1 MKVLVINAGSSSVK
15 YQFYN
20 TESDEALAKGVVER
34 IGMAG
39 AVLTHVVPGKSP
51 IKLTGEILDHQMAI
65 EYVLSILLS
74 KNHGVIKDR
83 KEIDAVGHRVVHGG
97 EAFSGSVRI
106 NDEVIDEMTRCI
118 DFAPLHNPPNLKG
131 ISAAMK
137 LLPDA
142 PQVGVFDTAFHQ
154 TMPDYAYI
162 YGIPYELYKRH
173 GIRRYGFHGTS
184 HRYVSRRCA
193 KLMKKDPKD
202 LKVITLHL
210 GNGASGCAIDKGISV
225 DTSMGFTPLEG
236 FLMGTRTGDLD
247 PAILLHVM
255 AKEELTTHEMN
266 TMLNKH
272 SGLIGISGLGS
283 DAREIE
289 DNINENDRAKLAAE
303 VFTYRIKKYVGSY
316 TAVMNGV
323 DAVIFTGGIGE
334 NSSVFR
340 KMILSDLSYLGI
352 EIDDEKN
359 NVRSKE
365 QMISSDS
372 SKVQVWVVPT
382 NEELVIAKDT
392 HTIVEKNLLKL

>member
-1 MKVLVINAGSSSVK
+1 
-15 YQFYN
+15 
-20 TESDEALAKGVVER
+20 
-34 IGMAG
+34 
-39 AVLTHVVPGKSP
+39 
-51 IKLTGEILDHQMAI
+51 
-65 EYVLSILLS
+65 
-74 KNHGVIKDR
+74 
-83 KEIDAVGHRVVHGG
+83 
-97 EAFSGSVRI
+97 
-106 NDEVIDEMTRCI
+106 
-118 DFAPLHNPPNLKG
+118 
-131 ISAAMK
+131 
-137 LLPDA
+137 
-142 PQVGVFDTAFHQ
+142 
-154 TMPDYAYI
+154 
-162 YGIPYELYKRH
+162 
-173 GIRRYGFHGTS
+173 
-184 HRYVSRRCA
+184 
-193 KLMKKDPKD
+193 MKKDPKD

-272 SGLIGISGLGS
+272 SGLLGISGLGS

-289 DNINENDRAKLAAE
+289 ENINENDRAKLAAE
-303 VFTYRIKKYVGSY
+303 VFTYRIKKYIGSY

-323 DAVIFTGGIGE
+323 DAVVFTGGIGE

-359 NVRSKE
+359 NVRSEE
-365 QMISSDS
+365 QMISSDA

>member
-51 IKLTGEILDHQMAI
+51 IKLTGEILDHRMAI

-97 EAFSGSVRI
+97 EAFRGSVRI

-210 GNGASGCAIDKGISV
+210 GNGASGCAIDKGVSV

-272 SGLIGISGLGS
+272 SGLLGISGLGS

-359 NVRSKE
+359 KVRSKE

>member
-1 MKVLVINAGSSSVK
+1 MKVLVLNAGSSSVK

-20 TESDEALAKGVVER
+20 TESNEALAKGVVER

-39 AVLTHVVPGKSP
+39 AILTHVVPGKSP

-74 KNHGVIKDR
+74 KNHGVIKNR

-154 TMPDYAYI
+154 TMPEYAYI

-272 SGLIGISGLGS
+272 SGLLGISGLGS

-289 DNINENDRAKLAAE
+289 ENINENDRAKLAAE
-303 VFTYRIKKYVGSY
+303 VFTYRIKKYIGSY

-323 DAVIFTGGIGE
+323 DAVVFTGGIGE

-359 NVRSKE
+359 NVRSEE